1 MTRVVSSLEELVGD
15 TPTLQL
21 SYPDLPAR
29 LLAKLEMF
37 NPLSSVKDRA
47 ALHMIRSAERSGVL
61 RAGVT
66 VVEATS
72 GNTGIS
78 LAALCAV
85 RGYRCVLVMPDNAT
99 EERRRILRAFGA
111 ELVLSPFQ
119 DGLVGTMTRARTV
132 AASIPGVGRRCRTR
146 ASSGWTRRRRWSS
159 RPRRSSP
166 PTGTPRSSVVSWR
179 ICPSSLA
186 AAELFRV
193 LRPGGRFINAD
204 QFCRVMGPAGS
215 PERASDGLDLLTAKA
230 RYYLGERQ
238 FRTDAVAGRLVAP
251 VHA

>member
-15 TPTLQL
+15 TPMLQL
-21 SYPDLPAR
+21 SYPDLSAR

-47 ALHMIRSAERSGVL
+47 ALHMLRSAERSGVL
-61 RAGVT
+61 RDGVT

-119 DGLVGTMTRARTV
+119 DGLVGTMARARSV
-132 AASIPGVGRRCRTR
+132 AASIPG
-146 ASSGWTRRRRWSS
+146 S
-159 RPRRSSP
+159 
-166 PTGTPRSSVVSWR
+166 
-179 ICPSSLA
+179 I
-186 AAELFRV
+186 
-193 LRPGGRFINAD
+193 
-204 QFCRVMGPAGS
+204 
-215 PERASDGLDLLTAKA
+215 
-230 RYYLGERQ
+230 
-238 FRTDAVAGRLVAP
+238 
-251 VHA
+251 